1 MVGAPDDGF
10 NKGCKRKRKV
20 FMRVDALLGEAMPM
34 SCVQH
39 KTFAELRE
47 GLLARVAFD
56 ARRSEF

>member
-1 MVGAPDDGF
+1 MTDSTRGV
-10 NKGCKRKRKV
+10 NEKRKV

-34 SCVQH
+34 FRKH

-47 GLLARVAFD
+47 GLLARLDFD